1 MAETSI
7 LPLIMACM
15 VLFEQSGTCFGVTL
29 PAVFEQA
36 KHDGFA
42 AHIPTAFAAHPPLAK
57 TTFVVVEFD
66 DNESCLGQLGWHGV
80 PRQESV
86 TQTQIERIGGARSQG
101 RESAHFRNGQIQ
113 GKEPQ

>member
-1 MAETSI
+1 
-7 LPLIMACM
+7 M

-57 TTFVVVEFD
+57 TTFVVIEFD
-66 DNESCLGQLGWHGV
+66 DLSQLGCHGV

>member
-7 LPLIMACM
+7 LPRIMTYM

-29 PAVFEQA
+29 PAMFEQA

-57 TTFVVVEFD
+57 ATFVVVEFD
-66 DNESCLGQLGWHGV
+66 DLSQLGWHKI

-86 TQTQIERIGGARSQG
+86 TQTQIERIGGVRSQAL
-101 RESAHFRNGQIQ
+101 ESSHFRNDEI
-113 GKEPQ
+113 

>member
-42 AHIPTAFAAHPPLAK
+42 AHIPTAFAAYPPLAK
-57 TTFVVVEFD
+57 ATFVVEFD
-66 DNESCLGQLGWHGV
+66 DLSQLGWHRV
-80 PRQESV
+80 PHQESMTK
-86 TQTQIERIGGARSQG
+86 TQKDRIGGARSQA
-101 RESAHFRNGQIQ
+101 RESSHFRNDQI
-113 GKEPQ
+113 

>member
-7 LPLIMACM
+7 LPLIMTCM

-42 AHIPTAFAAHPPLAK
+42 AHIPTAFAAHPPLVKA
-57 TTFVVVEFD
+57 TFVVVEFD
-66 DNESCLGQLGWHGV
+66 DLSQFDWHGV

-86 TQTQIERIGGARSQG
+86 TKTQKDRIGGARSQA
-101 RESAHFRNGQIQ
+101 RESSHFRNDQI
-113 GKEPQ
+113 